1 MPVEQIDSLDD
12 PRVALYRNLKDR
24 ELAASGDRFIAE
36 GEHLVRRLLASDFPV
51 DSVMLAQRMVAE
63 IAPIVSPDVPVY
75 AVSDSLVHEIIG
87 YRFHSGVI
95 AVGVRKPSDGI
106 DEVMAG
112 ATSQNVNGASLV
124 VVCPEIINADNLGS
138 IMRLCAG
145 FGADA
150 LVLGE
155 RCCDP
160 FWRRCVRVSMGTVFS
175 LPVVRSNDIV
185 ADMKMLR
192 DRWNVELMATV
203 LDAQAEPLES
213 VVRPSRIAVVLGSEP
228 QGLDRRHVAICN
240 RRVTI
245 PMQRGTDSLN
255 VATAAAIF
263 LYHFSRGV
271 PAIQG

>member
-1 MPVEQIDSLDD
+1 MPVEQVDSLDD

-63 IAPIVSPDVPVY
+63 IAPLVPPAVPVY
-75 AVSDSLVHEIIG
+75 AVSDSRVHEIIG

-95 AVGVRKPSDGI
+95 AVGLRKPSTSI
-106 DEVMAG
+106 DEAMAS
-112 ATSQNVNGASLV
+112 ATSHNINRTCLL

-160 FWRRCVRVSMGTVFS
+160 FWRRCVRVSMGAAFT
-175 LPVVRSNDIV
+175 LPIVRSSDIA
-185 ADMKMLR
+185 ADMKTLR
-192 DRWNVELMATV
+192 DHWNVELMATV
-203 LDAQAEPLES
+203 LDEQAEPLEG
-213 VVRPSRIAVVLGSEP
+213 VARPPRVAVVLGSEP
-228 QGLDRRHVAICN
+228 QGLDRRHIAICN
-240 RRVTI
+240 RKVTI
-245 PMQRGTDSLN
+245 PMHRGTDSLN
-255 VATAAAIF
+255 VATAAAVF
-263 LYHFSRGV
+263 LYHFSRGGT
-271 PAIQG
+271 AIRG